1 MTQGGP
7 ADSTRTLVYYVYDQ
21 AFSELEIS
29 YACTV
34 GLALFLI
41 VLIFSMLRYLV
52 AGDRSLT

>member
-7 ADSTRTLVYYVYDQ
+7 ADSTRTIVYYVYDQ

-34 GLALFLI
+34 GLALFVV
-41 VLIFSMLRYLV
+41 VLLLSLLRWLLASDRGLV
-52 AGDRSLT
+52 